1 MKNGGH
7 MAEDN
12 LTGDANQ
19 SAETPN
25 DAYKSLQRKL
35 EASRSRER
43 QYQKEAG
50 SAQRMEAQLSAFAV
64 GMEQILDVIH
74 SNGLIDDED
83 KFQRAKAGFSTRNS
97 NSDAALDEIME
108 QLHEAETMWDD
119 QRLSGPREAWQKGD
133 YQGAVTQ
140 VRQILTPES
149 GLPQTEGQIEDEVN
163 RRIAARGGAQGVDG
177 GGSTASSDASIIND
191 PVALNRVLRGPNGR
205 QYWKDHGDE
214 IKDRVAKGEIAL
226 P

>member
-1 MKNGGH
+1 

-12 LTGDANQ
+12 LTGDASQ
-19 SAETPN
+19 SEETPN

-35 EASRSRER
+35 EASRARER

-50 SAQRMEAQLSAFAV
+50 ATQRMEAQLAAFGAS
-64 GMEQILDVIH
+64 MEQILDVIH
-74 SNGLIDDED
+74 SNGLIDNED
-83 KFQRAKAGFSTRNS
+83 QYRQAKAGFSTRNS

-119 QRLSGPREAWQKGD
+119 QRLSGPREAWSRGD
-133 YQGAVTQ
+133 YQGAVSQ
-140 VRQILTPES
+140 VKQILVPNT
-149 GLPQTEGQIEDEVN
+149 GLPQTEEQIEEEVE
-163 RRIAARGGAQGVDG
+163 RRMAARNSAQAVDG
-177 GGSTASSDASIIND
+177 GGSTAPSDAGIMND
-191 PVALNRVLRGPNGR
+191 PVALNRMLRGPNGR

>member
-1 MKNGGH
+1 

-12 LTGDANQ
+12 LTGDASQ
-19 SAETPN
+19 SEETPN

-35 EASRSRER
+35 EASRTRER

-50 SAQRMEAQLSAFAV
+50 ATQRMEAQLAAFGAS
-64 GMEQILDVIH
+64 MEQILDVIH
-74 SNGLIDDED
+74 SNGLIDNED
-83 KFQRAKAGFSTRNS
+83 QYRQAKAGFSTRNS

-119 QRLSGPREAWQKGD
+119 QRLSGPREAWSRGD
-133 YQGAVTQ
+133 YQGAVSQ
-140 VRQILTPES
+140 VKQILVPNA
-149 GLPQTEGQIEDEVN
+149 GLPQTEEQIEEEVE
-163 RRIAARGGAQGVDG
+163 RRMAARGSAQAVDG
-177 GGSTASSDASIIND
+177 GGSTAPSDAGIMND
-191 PVALNRVLRGPNGR
+191 PVALNRMLRGPNGR

>member
-1 MKNGGH
+1 

-12 LTGDANQ
+12 LTGDASQ

-35 EASRSRER
+35 ESSRSRER

-50 SAQRMEAQLSAFAV
+50 STQRMEAQLAAFGAS
-64 GMEQILDVIH
+64 MEQILDVIH

-83 KFQRAKAGFSTRNS
+83 QYKRAKAGFSTRNS

-119 QRLSGPREAWQKGD
+119 QRLSGPREAWSRGD
-133 YQGAVTQ
+133 YQGAVSQ
-140 VRQILTPES
+140 VKQILVPNT
-149 GLPQTEGQIEDEVN
+149 GLPQTEEQIEEEVE
-163 RRIAARGGAQGVDG
+163 RRMSARGSAQVVDG
-177 GGSTASSDASIIND
+177 GGSTAPSDSGIMND
-191 PVALNRVLRGPNGR
+191 PVALNNMLRGPNGR

-214 IKDRVAKGEIAL
+214 IKDRVARGEIAL

>member
-1 MKNGGH
+1 

-12 LTGDANQ
+12 LTGDASQ

-35 EASRSRER
+35 EASRARER

-50 SAQRMEAQLSAFAV
+50 ATQRMEAQLAAFGAS
-64 GMEQILDVIH
+64 MEQILDVIH
-74 SNGLIDDED
+74 SNGLIDNED
-83 KFQRAKAGFSTRNS
+83 QYRQAKAGFSTRNS

-119 QRLSGPREAWQKGD
+119 QRLSGPREAWSRGD
-133 YQGAVTQ
+133 YQGAVSQ
-140 VRQILTPES
+140 VKQILVPNA
-149 GLPQTEGQIEDEVN
+149 GLPQTEEQIEEEVE
-163 RRIAARGGAQGVDG
+163 RRMAARNSAQAVDG
-177 GGSTASSDASIIND
+177 GGSTAPSDAGIMND
-191 PVALNRVLRGPNGR
+191 PVALNRMLRGPNGR

>member
-1 MKNGGH
+1 

-12 LTGDANQ
+12 LTGDASQ

-50 SAQRMEAQLSAFAV
+50 STQRMEAQLAAFGAS
-64 GMEQILDVIH
+64 MEQILDVIH

-83 KFQRAKAGFSTRNS
+83 QYRRAKAGFSTRNS

-119 QRLSGPREAWQKGD
+119 QRLSGPREAWSRGD
-133 YQGAVTQ
+133 YEGAVSQ
-140 VRQILTPES
+140 VKQILVP
-149 GLPQTEGQIEDEVN
+149 GLPQTEEQIEEEVS
-163 RRIAARGGAQGVDG
+163 RRIAARGGAQVVDG
-177 GGSTASSDASIIND
+177 GGSTASSDTSIIND
-191 PVALNRVLRGPNGR
+191 PVALNRMLRGPNGR

-214 IKDRVAKGEIAL
+214 IKDRVARGEIAL

>member
-1 MKNGGH
+1 

-12 LTGDANQ
+12 LTGNASQ

-35 EASRSRER
+35 EASRARER

-50 SAQRMEAQLSAFAV
+50 ATQRMEAQLAAFGASI
-64 GMEQILDVIH
+64 ETILDVIH
-74 SNGLIDDED
+74 SNGLIDNED
-83 KFQRAKAGFSTRNS
+83 QYRQAKAGFSTRNS

-119 QRLSGPREAWQKGD
+119 QRLSGPREAWSRGD
-133 YQGAVTQ
+133 YQGAVSQ
-140 VRQILTPES
+140 VKQILVPNA
-149 GLPQTEGQIEDEVN
+149 GLPQTEEQIEEEVE
-163 RRIAARGGAQGVDG
+163 RRMAARNSAQAVDG
-177 GGSTASSDASIIND
+177 GGSTAPSDAGIMND
-191 PVALNRVLRGPNGR
+191 PVALNRMLRGPNGR

>member
-1 MKNGGH
+1 

-12 LTGDANQ
+12 LTGDASQ
-19 SAETPN
+19 SEETPN

-35 EASRSRER
+35 EASRTRER

-50 SAQRMEAQLSAFAV
+50 ATQRMEAQLAAFGAS
-64 GMEQILDVIH
+64 MEQILDVIH
-74 SNGLIDDED
+74 ANGLIDNED
-83 KFQRAKAGFSTRNS
+83 QYRQAKAGFSTRNS
-97 NSDAALDEIME
+97 SSDAALAEIME

-119 QRLSGPREAWQKGD
+119 QRLSGPREAWSKGD
-133 YQGAVTQ
+133 YQGAVSQ
-140 VRQILTPES
+140 VKQILVPNA
-149 GLPQTEGQIEDEVN
+149 GLPQTEEQIEEEVE
-163 RRIAARGGAQGVDG
+163 RRMAARNSAQAVDG
-177 GGSTASSDASIIND
+177 GGSTAPSDAGIMND
-191 PVALNRVLRGPNGR
+191 PVALNRMLRGPNGR

>member
-1 MKNGGH
+1 

-12 LTGDANQ
+12 LTGNASQ

-35 EASRSRER
+35 EASRARER

-50 SAQRMEAQLSAFAV
+50 ATQRMEAQLAAFGASI
-64 GMEQILDVIH
+64 ETILDVIH
-74 SNGLIDDED
+74 SNGLIDDEERYN
-83 KFQRAKAGFSTRNS
+83 KAKAGFSTRNS
-97 NSDAALDEIME
+97 NSDAALEEIME

-119 QRLSGPREAWQKGD
+119 QRLSGPREAWSRGD
-133 YQGAVTQ
+133 YQGAVSQ
-140 VRQILTPES
+140 VKQILVPNA
-149 GLPQTEGQIEDEVN
+149 GLPQTEEQIEEEVE
-163 RRIAARGGAQGVDG
+163 RRMAARNSAQAVDG
-177 GGSTASSDASIIND
+177 GGSTAPSDAGIMND
-191 PVALNRVLRGPNGR
+191 PVALNRMLRGPNGR

>member
-1 MKNGGH
+1 

-12 LTGDANQ
+12 LTGDASQ

-35 EASRSRER
+35 EASRTRER

-50 SAQRMEAQLSAFAV
+50 ATQRMEAQIAAF
-64 GMEQILDVIH
+64 GTSMEQILDVIH
-74 SNGLIDDED
+74 SNGLIDNED
-83 KFQRAKAGFSTRNS
+83 QYRQAKASFSTRNS

-119 QRLSGPREAWQKGD
+119 SRLSGPREAWSKGD
-133 YQGAVTQ
+133 YQGAVSQ
-140 VRQILTPES
+140 VKQILVPNTS
-149 GLPQTEGQIEDEVN
+149 LPQTEEQIEEEVD
-163 RRIAARGGAQGVDG
+163 RRMAARGSAQVVDG
-177 GGSTASSDASIIND
+177 GGSTASSDSSIIND
-191 PVALNRVLRGPNGR
+191 PVALNNVLRGPNGR

-214 IKDRVAKGEIAL
+214 IKDRVSKGEIAL

>member
-1 MKNGGH
+1 

-12 LTGDANQ
+12 LTGDASQ
-19 SAETPN
+19 TEETPN

-35 EASRSRER
+35 EASRTRER

-50 SAQRMEAQLSAFAV
+50 ATQRMEAQLAAFGAS
-64 GMEQILDVIH
+64 MEQILDVIH
-74 SNGLIDDED
+74 ANGLIDNED
-83 KFQRAKAGFSTRNS
+83 QYRQAKAGFSTRNS

-119 QRLSGPREAWQKGD
+119 QRLSGPREAWSRGD
-133 YQGAVTQ
+133 YQGAVSQ
-140 VRQILTPES
+140 VKQILVPNA
-149 GLPQTEGQIEDEVN
+149 GLPQTEEQIEEEVE
-163 RRIAARGGAQGVDG
+163 RRMAARNSAQAVDG
-177 GGSTASSDASIIND
+177 GGSTAPSDAGIMND
-191 PVALNRVLRGPNGR
+191 PVALNRMLRGPNGR

>member
-1 MKNGGH
+1 

-12 LTGDANQ
+12 LTGDASQ
-19 SAETPN
+19 SEETPN

-35 EASRSRER
+35 EASRTRER

-50 SAQRMEAQLSAFAV
+50 ATQRMEAQLAAFGAS
-64 GMEQILDVIH
+64 MEQILDVIH
-74 SNGLIDDED
+74 ANGLIDNED
-83 KFQRAKAGFSTRNS
+83 QYRQAKAGFSTRNS
-97 NSDAALDEIME
+97 NSDAALEEIME

-119 QRLSGPREAWQKGD
+119 QRLSGPREAWSKGD
-133 YQGAVTQ
+133 YQGAVSQ
-140 VRQILTPES
+140 VKQILVPNA
-149 GLPQTEGQIEDEVN
+149 GLPQTEEQIEEEVE
-163 RRIAARGGAQGVDG
+163 RRMAARGSAQAVDG
-177 GGSTASSDASIIND
+177 GGSTAPSDAGIMND
-191 PVALNRVLRGPNGR
+191 PVALNRMLRGPNGR

>member
-1 MKNGGH
+1 
-7 MAEDN
+7 MAEAN
-12 LTGDANQ
+12 LAGNANQ

-35 EASRSRER
+35 EASRTRER

-50 SAQRMEAQLSAFAV
+50 ATQRMEAQLAAFGAS
-64 GMEQILDVIH
+64 MEQILDVIH
-74 SNGLIDDED
+74 ANGLIDDED
-83 KFQRAKAGFSTRNS
+83 QYKRAKAGFSSRNS

-119 QRLSGPREAWQKGD
+119 QRLNGPREAWSRGD
-133 YQGAVTQ
+133 YDGAVTQ
-140 VRQILTPES
+140 VKQILAPETNGVLS
-149 GLPQTEGQIEDEVN
+149 EGQIEEEVN
-163 RRIAARGGAQGVDG
+163 RRISARGGAQGVDG

-191 PVALNRVLRGPNGR
+191 PTALNAMLRGPNGR

-214 IKDRVAKGEIAL
+214 IKDRVAKGEIAS

>member
-1 MKNGGH
+1 

-12 LTGDANQ
+12 LTGDASQ
-19 SAETPN
+19 SEETPN

-35 EASRSRER
+35 EASRARER

-50 SAQRMEAQLSAFAV
+50 ATQRMEAQLAAFGAS
-64 GMEQILDVIH
+64 MEQILDVIH
-74 SNGLIDDED
+74 SNGLIDNED
-83 KFQRAKAGFSTRNS
+83 QYRQAKAGFSTRNS

-119 QRLSGPREAWQKGD
+119 QRLSGPREAWSRGD
-133 YQGAVTQ
+133 YQGAVSQ
-140 VRQILTPES
+140 VKQILVPNA
-149 GLPQTEGQIEDEVN
+149 GLPQTEEQIEEEVE
-163 RRIAARGGAQGVDG
+163 RRMAARNSAQAVDG
-177 GGSTASSDASIIND
+177 GGSTAPSDAGIMND
-191 PVALNRVLRGPNGR
+191 PVALNRMLRGPNGR

>member
-1 MKNGGH
+1 

-12 LTGDANQ
+12 LTGDASQ
-19 SAETPN
+19 SEETPN

-50 SAQRMEAQLSAFAV
+50 ATQRMEAQLAAFGAS
-64 GMEQILDVIH
+64 MEQILDVIH
-74 SNGLIDDED
+74 SNGLIDNED
-83 KFQRAKAGFSTRNS
+83 QYRQAKAGFSTRNS
-97 NSDAALDEIME
+97 NSDAALEEIME

-119 QRLSGPREAWQKGD
+119 QRLSGPREAWSRGD
-133 YQGAVTQ
+133 YQGAVSQ
-140 VRQILTPES
+140 VKQILVPNA
-149 GLPQTEGQIEDEVN
+149 GLPQTEEQIEEEVE
-163 RRIAARGGAQGVDG
+163 RRMAARNSAQAVDG
-177 GGSTASSDASIIND
+177 GGSTAPSDAGIMND
-191 PVALNRVLRGPNGR
+191 PVALNRMLRGPNGR

>member
-1 MKNGGH
+1 

-12 LTGDANQ
+12 LAGDANQ

-35 EASRSRER
+35 EASRARER

-50 SAQRMEAQLSAFAV
+50 SSQRMEAQMAAF
-64 GMEQILDVIH
+64 GSSMEQILDVIH

-83 KFQRAKAGFSTRNS
+83 QYRKAKAGFSTRNS

-119 QRLSGPREAWQKGD
+119 QRLSGPREAWGKGE
-133 YQGAVTQ
+133 YQEAVTQ
-140 VRQILTPES
+140 VRQILAPEKNGVLS
-149 GLPQTEGQIEDEVN
+149 EDQIEDEVN

-177 GGSTASSDASIIND
+177 GGSTASSAASIIND
-191 PVALNRVLRGPNGR
+191 PVALNQMLRGPNGR

-214 IKDRVAKGEIAL
+214 IKDRVSRGEIAL

>member
-1 MKNGGH
+1 

-12 LTGDANQ
+12 LTGDASQ
-19 SAETPN
+19 SEETPN

-35 EASRSRER
+35 EASRTRER

-50 SAQRMEAQLSAFAV
+50 ATQRMEAQLAAFGAS
-64 GMEQILDVIH
+64 MEQILDVIH
-74 SNGLIDDED
+74 ANGLIDNED
-83 KFQRAKAGFSTRNS
+83 QYRQAKAGFSTRNS

-119 QRLSGPREAWQKGD
+119 QRLSGPREAWSKGD
-133 YQGAVTQ
+133 YQGAVSQ
-140 VRQILTPES
+140 VKQILVPNA
-149 GLPQTEGQIEDEVN
+149 GLPQTEEQIEEEVE
-163 RRIAARGGAQGVDG
+163 RRMAARGSAQAVDG
-177 GGSTASSDASIIND
+177 GGSTAPSDAGIMND
-191 PVALNRVLRGPNGR
+191 PVALNRMLRGPNGR

>member
-1 MKNGGH
+1 

-12 LTGDANQ
+12 LTGAASQ

-35 EASRSRER
+35 EAARTRER

-50 SAQRMEAQLSAFAV
+50 ATQRMEAQLAAFGASI
-64 GMEQILDVIH
+64 ETILDVIH

-83 KFQRAKAGFSTRNS
+83 RYRQAKAGFSPRNS
-97 NSDAALDEIME
+97 NSDAALEEIME

-133 YQGAVTQ
+133 YQGAVSQ
-140 VRQILTPES
+140 VRQILTPETNGVLS
-149 GLPQTEGQIEDEVN
+149 EGQIEDEVN

>member
-1 MKNGGH
+1 
-7 MAEDN
+7 MAGDN

-25 DAYKSLQRKL
+25 DAYKSLQRTL
-35 EASRSRER
+35 EASRTRER

-50 SAQRMEAQLSAFAV
+50 ATQRMEAQLAAFGASI
-64 GMEQILDVIH
+64 ETILDVIH

-83 KFQRAKAGFSTRNS
+83 RYKQAKQGFSTRNS

-119 QRLSGPREAWQKGD
+119 QRLNGPRESWSRGD
-133 YQGAVTQ
+133 YQGAVAQ
-140 VRQILTPES
+140 VKQILAPETNGVLS
-149 GLPQTEGQIEDEVN
+149 EDQIEDEVN
-163 RRIAARGGAQGVDG
+163 RRISARGGAQSVDG
-177 GGSTASSDASIIND
+177 GVSTAPSDSGIMND
-191 PVALNRVLRGPNGR
+191 PTALNAMLRGPNGR

-214 IKDRVAKGEIAL
+214 IKDRVSRGEIAL

>member
-1 MKNGGH
+1 

-12 LTGDANQ
+12 LTGDASQ
-19 SAETPN
+19 SEETPN

-50 SAQRMEAQLSAFAV
+50 ATQRMEAQLAAFGAS
-64 GMEQILDVIH
+64 MEQILDVIH
-74 SNGLIDDED
+74 ANGLIDNED
-83 KFQRAKAGFSTRNS
+83 QYRQAKAGFSTRNS
-97 NSDAALDEIME
+97 NSDAALEEIME
-108 QLHEAETMWDD
+108 QLHEAESMWDD
-119 QRLSGPREAWQKGD
+119 QRLSGPREAWSRGD
-133 YQGAVTQ
+133 YQGAVSQ
-140 VRQILTPES
+140 VKQILVPNA
-149 GLPQTEGQIEDEVN
+149 GLPQTEEQIEEEVE
-163 RRIAARGGAQGVDG
+163 RRMAARNSAQAVDG
-177 GGSTASSDASIIND
+177 GGSTAPSDAGIMND
-191 PVALNRVLRGPNGR
+191 PVALNRMLRGPNGR

>member
-1 MKNGGH
+1 

-12 LTGDANQ
+12 LTGDASQ
-19 SAETPN
+19 SEETPN

-50 SAQRMEAQLSAFAV
+50 ATQRMEAQLAAFGAS
-64 GMEQILDVIH
+64 MEQILDVIH
-74 SNGLIDDED
+74 ANGLIDNED
-83 KFQRAKAGFSTRNS
+83 QYRQAKAGFSTRNS

-119 QRLSGPREAWQKGD
+119 QRLSGPREAWSKGD
-133 YQGAVTQ
+133 YQGAVSQ
-140 VRQILTPES
+140 VKQILVPNA
-149 GLPQTEGQIEDEVN
+149 GLPQTEEQIEEEVE
-163 RRIAARGGAQGVDG
+163 RRMAARNSAQAVDG
-177 GGSTASSDASIIND
+177 GGSTAPSDAGIMND
-191 PVALNRVLRGPNGR
+191 PVALNRMLRGPNGR

>member
-1 MKNGGH
+1 

-12 LTGDANQ
+12 LTGDASQ

-50 SAQRMEAQLSAFAV
+50 ATQRMEAQLAAFGASI
-64 GMEQILDVIH
+64 ETILDVIH

-83 KFQRAKAGFSTRNS
+83 RYKQAKAGFSTRNS
-97 NSDAALDEIME
+97 NSDAALEEIME

-119 QRLSGPREAWQKGD
+119 QRLSGPREAWSKGD
-133 YQGAVTQ
+133 YQGAVSQ
-140 VRQILTPES
+140 VKQILVPNA
-149 GLPQTEGQIEDEVN
+149 GLPQTEEQIEEEVE
-163 RRIAARGGAQGVDG
+163 RRMAARGGAQGVDG
-177 GGSTASSDASIIND
+177 GGSTAPSDSGIMND
-191 PVALNRVLRGPNGR
+191 PGALNAMLRGPNGR

-214 IKDRVAKGEIAL
+214 IKDKVARGEISL

>member
-1 MKNGGH
+1 

-12 LTGDANQ
+12 LAGDANQ

-83 KFQRAKAGFSTRNS
+83 KFQKAKAASLPETLIAMRRLTR
-97 NSDAALDEIME
+97 
-108 QLHEAETMWDD
+108 
-119 QRLSGPREAWQKGD
+119 
-133 YQGAVTQ
+133 
-140 VRQILTPES
+140 
-149 GLPQTEGQIEDEVN
+149 
-163 RRIAARGGAQGVDG
+163 
-177 GGSTASSDASIIND
+177 
-191 PVALNRVLRGPNGR
+191 
-205 QYWKDHGDE
+205 
-214 IKDRVAKGEIAL
+214 
-226 P
+226 

>member
-1 MKNGGH
+1 

-12 LTGDANQ
+12 LTGDASQ
-19 SAETPN
+19 SEETPN

-50 SAQRMEAQLSAFAV
+50 ATQRMEAQLAAFGAS
-64 GMEQILDVIH
+64 MEQILDVIH
-74 SNGLIDDED
+74 ANGLIDNED
-83 KFQRAKAGFSTRNS
+83 QYRQAKAGFSTRNS
-97 NSDAALDEIME
+97 NSDAALEEIME

-119 QRLSGPREAWQKGD
+119 QRLSGPREAWSKGD
-133 YQGAVTQ
+133 YQGAVSQ
-140 VRQILTPES
+140 VKQILVPNA
-149 GLPQTEGQIEDEVN
+149 GLPQTEEQIEEEVE
-163 RRIAARGGAQGVDG
+163 RRMAARNSAQAVDG
-177 GGSTASSDASIIND
+177 GGSTAPSDAGIMND
-191 PVALNRVLRGPNGR
+191 PVALNRMLRGPNGR

>member
-1 MKNGGH
+1 

-12 LTGDANQ
+12 LTGDASQ
-19 SAETPN
+19 TEETPN

-50 SAQRMEAQLSAFAV
+50 ATQRMEAQLAAFGAS
-64 GMEQILDVIH
+64 MEQILDVIH
-74 SNGLIDDED
+74 ANGLIDNED
-83 KFQRAKAGFSTRNS
+83 QYRQAKAGFSTRNS
-97 NSDAALDEIME
+97 NSDAALEEIME

-119 QRLSGPREAWQKGD
+119 QRLSGPREAWSKGD
-133 YQGAVTQ
+133 YQGAVSQ
-140 VRQILTPES
+140 VKQILVPNA
-149 GLPQTEGQIEDEVN
+149 GLPQTEEQIEEEVE
-163 RRIAARGGAQGVDG
+163 RRMAARNSAQAVDG
-177 GGSTASSDASIIND
+177 GGSTAPSDAGIMNAT
-191 PVALNRVLRGPNGR
+191 VALYRMLRGRYGR
-205 QYWKDHGDE
+205 HYWKDHGDE

>member
-1 MKNGGH
+1 

-12 LTGDANQ
+12 LTGDASQ

-35 EASRSRER
+35 EASRARER

-50 SAQRMEAQLSAFAV
+50 ATQRMEAQLSAFAAS
-64 GMEQILDVIH
+64 MEQVLDVIH
-74 SNGLIDDED
+74 ANGLIDNED
-83 KFQRAKAGFSTRNS
+83 QYRQAKAGFSTRNS

-119 QRLSGPREAWQKGD
+119 QRLSGPREAWSKGD
-133 YQGAVTQ
+133 YQGAVSQ
-140 VRQILTPES
+140 VKQILVPNA
-149 GLPQTEGQIEDEVN
+149 GLPQTEEQIEEEVE
-163 RRIAARGGAQGVDG
+163 RRMAARGGAQVVDG
-177 GGSTASSDASIIND
+177 GGSTAPSDSGIMND
-191 PVALNRVLRGPNGR
+191 PGALNAMLRGPNGR

-214 IKDRVAKGEIAL
+214 IKDKVARGEISL

>member
-1 MKNGGH
+1 

-12 LTGDANQ
+12 LTGDASQ

-50 SAQRMEAQLSAFAV
+50 ATQRMEAQLAAFGAS
-64 GMEQILDVIH
+64 MEQILDVIH
-74 SNGLIDDED
+74 ANGLIDNED
-83 KFQRAKAGFSTRNS
+83 QYRQAKAGFSTRNS
-97 NSDAALDEIME
+97 SSDAALAEIMD

-119 QRLSGPREAWQKGD
+119 QRLSGPREAWSKGD
-133 YQGAVTQ
+133 YQGAVSQ
-140 VRQILTPES
+140 VKQILVPNA
-149 GLPQTEGQIEDEVN
+149 GLPQTEEQIEEEVE
-163 RRIAARGGAQGVDG
+163 RRMAARGSAQAVDG
-177 GGSTASSDASIIND
+177 GGSTAPSDAGIMND
-191 PVALNRVLRGPNGR
+191 PVALNRMLRGPNGR

>member
-1 MKNGGH
+1 

-12 LTGDANQ
+12 LTGDASQ

-50 SAQRMEAQLSAFAV
+50 ATQRMEAQLASFSA

-74 SNGLIDDED
+74 SNGLIDNEEQ
-83 KFQRAKAGFSTRNS
+83 FRRVKAGFSTRNPD
-97 NSDAALDEIME
+97 SDAALSEIME

-119 QRLSGPREAWQKGD
+119 QRLSGPREAWGRGD
-133 YQGAVTQ
+133 YQGAVSQ
-140 VRQILTPES
+140 VKQILVPES
-149 GLPQTEGQIEDEVN
+149 FPQTEEQIEEEVS
-163 RRIAARGGAQGVDG
+163 RRMAARGSANMVDG
-177 GGSTASSDASIIND
+177 GGSTASSDTSIIND
-191 PVALNRVLRGPNGR
+191 PVALNNMLRGPNGR

>member
-1 MKNGGH
+1 

-12 LTGDANQ
+12 LTGDASQ

-50 SAQRMEAQLSAFAV
+50 ATQRMEAQLASFSA

-74 SNGLIDDED
+74 SNGLIDNEEQ
-83 KFQRAKAGFSTRNS
+83 FRRVKAGFSTRNPD
-97 NSDAALDEIME
+97 SDAALSEIME

-119 QRLSGPREAWQKGD
+119 QRLSGPREAWGRGD
-133 YQGAVTQ
+133 YQGAVSQ
-140 VRQILTPES
+140 VKQILVPES
-149 GLPQTEGQIEDEVN
+149 FPQTEEQIEEEVS
-163 RRIAARGGAQGVDG
+163 RRMAARGSANMVDG

-191 PVALNRVLRGPNGR
+191 PVALNNMLRGPNGR
-205 QYWKDHGDE
+205 QYWNDHGDE
-214 IKDRVAKGEIAL
+214 IKDRVSKGEIAL

>member
-1 MKNGGH
+1 

-12 LTGDANQ
+12 LTGDASQ
-19 SAETPN
+19 TEETPN

-35 EASRSRER
+35 EASRARER

-50 SAQRMEAQLSAFAV
+50 ATQRMEAQLAAFGAS
-64 GMEQILDVIH
+64 MEQILDVIH
-74 SNGLIDDED
+74 SNGLIDNED
-83 KFQRAKAGFSTRNS
+83 QYRQAKAGFSTRNS

-119 QRLSGPREAWQKGD
+119 QRLSGPREAWSKGD
-133 YQGAVTQ
+133 YQGAVSQ
-140 VRQILTPES
+140 VKQILVPNA
-149 GLPQTEGQIEDEVN
+149 GLPQTEEQIEEEVE
-163 RRIAARGGAQGVDG
+163 RRMAARGSAQAVDG
-177 GGSTASSDASIIND
+177 GGSTAPSDAGIMND
-191 PVALNRVLRGPNGR
+191 PVALNRMLRGPNGR

>member
-1 MKNGGH
+1 

-12 LTGDANQ
+12 LTGDASQ
-19 SAETPN
+19 SEETPN

-35 EASRSRER
+35 EASRTRER

-50 SAQRMEAQLSAFAV
+50 ATQRMEAQLAAFGAS
-64 GMEQILDVIH
+64 MEQILDVIH
-74 SNGLIDDED
+74 ANGLIDNED
-83 KFQRAKAGFSTRNS
+83 QYRQAKAGFSTRNS

-119 QRLSGPREAWQKGD
+119 QRLSGPREAWSKGD
-133 YQGAVTQ
+133 YQGAVSQ
-140 VRQILTPES
+140 VKQILVPNA
-149 GLPQTEGQIEDEVN
+149 GLPQTEEQIEEEVE
-163 RRIAARGGAQGVDG
+163 RRMAARNSAQAVDG
-177 GGSTASSDASIIND
+177 GGSTAPSDAGIMND
-191 PVALNRVLRGPNGR
+191 PVALNRMLRGPNGR

>member
-1 MKNGGH
+1 
-7 MAEDN
+7 MAGDN

-35 EASRSRER
+35 EAARTRER

-50 SAQRMEAQLSAFAV
+50 ATQRMEAQLAAFGASI
-64 GMEQILDVIH
+64 ETILDVIH

-83 KFQRAKAGFSTRNS
+83 RYKQAKQGFSTRNS

-119 QRLSGPREAWQKGD
+119 QRLNGPRESWSRGD
-133 YQGAVTQ
+133 YQGAVAQ
-140 VRQILTPES
+140 VKQILAPETNGVLS
-149 GLPQTEGQIEDEVN
+149 EDQIEDEVN
-163 RRIAARGGAQGVDG
+163 RRISARGGAQSVDG
-177 GGSTASSDASIIND
+177 GVSTAPSDSGIMND
-191 PVALNRVLRGPNGR
+191 PTALNAMLRGPNGR

-214 IKDRVAKGEIAL
+214 IKDRVSRGEIAL

>member
-1 MKNGGH
+1 

-12 LTGDANQ
+12 LTGNASQ
-19 SAETPN
+19 AEEPPN

-50 SAQRMEAQLSAFAV
+50 ATQRMEAQLAAFGAS
-64 GMEQILDVIH
+64 MEQILDVIH
-74 SNGLIDDED
+74 SNGLIDNED
-83 KFQRAKAGFSTRNS
+83 QYRQAKAGFSTRNS
-97 NSDAALDEIME
+97 NSDAALEEIME

-119 QRLSGPREAWQKGD
+119 QRLSGPREAWSRGD
-133 YQGAVTQ
+133 YQGAVSQ
-140 VRQILTPES
+140 VKQILVPNA
-149 GLPQTEGQIEDEVN
+149 GLPQTEEQIEEEVE
-163 RRIAARGGAQGVDG
+163 RRMAARNSAQAVDG
-177 GGSTASSDASIIND
+177 GGSTAPSDAGIMND
-191 PVALNRVLRGPNGR
+191 PVALNRMLRGPNGR

>member
-1 MKNGGH
+1 

-12 LTGDANQ
+12 LAGNANQ

-35 EASRSRER
+35 EAARTRER

-50 SAQRMEAQLSAFAV
+50 ATQRMEAQLAAFGASI
-64 GMEQILDVIH
+64 ETILDVIH

-83 KFQRAKAGFSTRNS
+83 RYKQAKAGFSTRNS
-97 NSDAALDEIME
+97 NSDAALEEIME
-108 QLHEAETMWDD
+108 QLHEAETMWDE

-133 YQGAVTQ
+133 YQGAVSQ
-140 VRQILTPES
+140 VRQILTPETNGVLS
-149 GLPQTEGQIEDEVN
+149 EGQIADEVN

-177 GGSTASSDASIIND
+177 GGSTAPSDASIIND

>member
-1 MKNGGH
+1 

-12 LTGDANQ
+12 LAGDANQ

-43 QYQKEAG
+43 PYQKEAG

-64 GMEQILDVIH
+64 GLEQLLDVIH

-83 KFQRAKAGFSTRNS
+83 RYKQAKAGFSTRNS
-97 NSDAALDEIME
+97 NSDAALEEIME

-119 QRLSGPREAWQKGD
+119 QRLNGPREAWSKGD

-140 VRQILTPES
+140 VRQILAPETNGVLS
-149 GLPQTEGQIEDEVN
+149 EGQIEEEVN
-163 RRIAARGGAQGVDG
+163 RRIVARGGAQGVDG
-177 GGSTASSDASIIND
+177 GGSTAPSDASIIND

-214 IKDRVAKGEIAL
+214 SKDRVAKGEIAL

>member
-1 MKNGGH
+1 

-12 LTGDANQ
+12 LTGNANQ
-19 SAETPN
+19 SEETPN

-35 EASRSRER
+35 EASRTRER

-50 SAQRMEAQLSAFAV
+50 ATQRMEAQLAAFGAS
-64 GMEQILDVIH
+64 MEQILDVIH
-74 SNGLIDDED
+74 ANGLIDNED
-83 KFQRAKAGFSTRNS
+83 QYRQAKAGFSTRNS
-97 NSDAALDEIME
+97 PSDAALAEIMD

-119 QRLSGPREAWQKGD
+119 QRLSGPREAWSKGD
-133 YQGAVTQ
+133 YQGAVSQ
-140 VRQILTPES
+140 VKQILVPNA
-149 GLPQTEGQIEDEVN
+149 GLPQTEEQIEEEVE
-163 RRIAARGGAQGVDG
+163 RRMAARNSAQAVDG
-177 GGSTASSDASIIND
+177 GGSTAPSDAGIMND
-191 PVALNRVLRGPNGR
+191 PAALNRMLRGPNGR

>member
-1 MKNGGH
+1 

-12 LTGDANQ
+12 LTGDASQ
-19 SAETPN
+19 SEETPN

-35 EASRSRER
+35 EASRTRER

-50 SAQRMEAQLSAFAV
+50 ATQRMEAQLAAFGAS
-64 GMEQILDVIH
+64 MEQILDVIH
-74 SNGLIDDED
+74 ANGLIDNED
-83 KFQRAKAGFSTRNS
+83 QYRQAKAGFSTRNS

-119 QRLSGPREAWQKGD
+119 QRLSGPREAWSRGD
-133 YQGAVTQ
+133 YQGAVSQ
-140 VRQILTPES
+140 VKQILVPNA
-149 GLPQTEGQIEDEVN
+149 GLPQTEEQIEEEVE
-163 RRIAARGGAQGVDG
+163 RRMAARNSAQAVDG
-177 GGSTASSDASIIND
+177 GGSTAPSDAGIMND
-191 PVALNRVLRGPNGR
+191 PVALNRMLRGPNGR

>member
-1 MKNGGH
+1 

-12 LTGDANQ
+12 LTGNASQ
-19 SAETPN
+19 AEETPN

-50 SAQRMEAQLSAFAV
+50 ATQRMEAQLAAFGAS
-64 GMEQILDVIH
+64 MEQILDVIH
-74 SNGLIDDED
+74 SNGLIDNED
-83 KFQRAKAGFSTRNS
+83 QYRQAKAGFSTRNS
-97 NSDAALDEIME
+97 NSDAALEEIME

-119 QRLSGPREAWQKGD
+119 QRLSGPREAWSRGD
-133 YQGAVTQ
+133 YQGAVSQ
-140 VRQILTPES
+140 VKQILVPNA
-149 GLPQTEGQIEDEVN
+149 GLPQTEEQIEEEVE
-163 RRIAARGGAQGVDG
+163 RRMAARNSAQAVDG
-177 GGSTASSDASIIND
+177 GGSTAPSDAGIMND
-191 PVALNRVLRGPNGR
+191 PVALNRMLRGPNGR